1 MRSLSWGILLSLT
14 IVISSFSQTNNIGK
28 GIYLSTDKNASVGID
43 LLDNNKYFFIVE
55 GGKYKIEGDSI
66 TLSKKDANPESFNLD
81 FKREKNAKKI
91 KINFSNDYSFTYYIG
106 TQKGNGSINYQK
118 ITDIQKKNDSDSNSL
133 EVKFGIDKADY
144 LYLAVEGYNY
154 ETRRTRVSKY
164 EIPKDVSE
172 IKIIPNKNIE
182 DKDSKGYFDRKTNR
196 IVFNTYD
203 QNSITLVNEKD
214 FVEVKEKPKV
224 AAIDN
229 QIVLDWT
236 YPGKPVNQDS
246 DYDSTQYTSEA
257 NPTDLTNES
266 QSAYSTATEK
276 DSTDINR
283 FNFKL
288 KIENSLAKALSVTKE
303 AKNKFLVVYSDE
315 KNPTAQAD
323 FKAFIN
329 DQENDLNYQM
339 YDNYKPQYDLYNYYL
354 ASDADKKWLK
364 SNKISEAGPAVLIL
378 NQDGV
383 ILASANANLN
393 DISYRLSNSSDLL
406 KKIVKTDAVLRF
418 NKVVKNKKSLD
429 NDLINAFDLV
439 ISSTSPYYY
448 SDYDNDYDSTDPDIK
463 DFKVLKIQADDNE
476 VNQIWKK
483 IIETHL
489 NDKTTNLKLA
499 NIILNEIRDK
509 GWTRAVFSKNKVMN
523 TTDYLSIDYLINH
536 FDDVEAFNKALAE
549 KSDTAAFRNLSD
561 IISNNLRDNTVIK
574 GGNKSGEINKSKI
587 ISVYQKLINN
597 GKASFN
603 CYMNYFAYLSNAEE
617 DNTAVLLKELNNYYE
632 KFLYVDGGNLI
643 ERLNDMYANLDLDC
657 CSNWNSYKSYH
668 SDLLNNTA
676 WLVVRKPEYSNYLK
690 KAIKW
695 SECSVAIIKN
705 VPYYLD
711 TLGQLYYRDGQKEKA
726 IATETLAVKYLNN
739 TVHETT
745 AEEIKNVLAKMQN
758 GTY

>member
-1 MRSLSWGILLSLT
+1 MRSFLWGIVLSLT
-14 IVISSFSQTNNIGK
+14 VVFSSFSQTNNAVK
-28 GIYLSTDKNASVGID
+28 GVYLSADKYGSVGLD
-43 LLDNNKYFFIVE
+43 LLDNNNYYLIME

-66 TLSKKDANPESFNLD
+66 TLFKKDANQESFNLD

-91 KINFSNDYSFTYYIG
+91 KINFSNDYYFTYYIG
-106 TQKGNGSINYQK
+106 TQKGNGPINYQK
-118 ITDIQKKNDSDSNSL
+118 ITDIQKKNGSDSNSF

-182 DKDSKGYFDRKTNR
+182 DKDSKGYFDKKMNR

-203 QNSITLVNEKD
+203 QNSFTLVNEKD

-224 AAIDN
+224 AAIEN

-236 YPGKPVNQDS
+236 YPGKPINQNN
-246 DYDSTQYTSEA
+246 DYDSLQNTPAMDSTLAEKYS
-257 NPTDLTNES
+257 TDLNS
-266 QSAYSTATEK
+266 FK
-276 DSTDINR
+276 
-283 FNFKL
+283 FKL
-288 KIENSLAKALSVTKE
+288 KIENSLAAALSVTKE
-303 AKNKFLVVYSDE
+303 AKNKFLVVYSDG
-315 KNPTAQAD
+315 KSSTAKAD
-323 FKAFIN
+323 FDAFIN
-329 DQENDLNYQM
+329 DQENDLSRQM
-339 YDNYKPQYDLYNYYL
+339 QDGYNAKYDLYNYYL
-354 ASDADKKWLK
+354 VSDYDKKWLK

-383 ILASANANLN
+383 ILASANVNLN
-393 DISYRLSNSSDLL
+393 DISYRLSNSSDLF
-406 KKIVKTDAVLRF
+406 KKVVKADAIIQF

-439 ISSTSPYYY
+439 INLTSPYNYY
-448 SDYDNDYDSTDPDIK
+448 DYDNDYDSTDPNIK

-536 FDDVEAFNKALAE
+536 FDDVDASYKVWYQENPEAFGYN
-549 KSDTAAFRNLSD
+549 NLSD
-561 IISNNLRDNTVIK
+561 IIFNALRNNKVEDEN
-574 GGNKSGEINKSKI
+574 KI
-587 ISVYQKLINN
+587 ISVCQKLINT
-597 GKASFN
+597 GKASFE
-603 CYMNYFAYLSNAEE
+603 CQRNYFYYLLNGANANSNKQ
-617 DNTAVLLKELNNYYE
+617 VLLLKELDNYYE
-632 KFLYVDGGNLI
+632 KFLSDKRGNVI
-643 ERLNDMYANLDLDC
+643 VALNNLFSGDD
-657 CSNWNSYKSYH
+657 SRYFDWNSFKRYH

-676 WLVVRKPEYSNYLK
+676 WLTVQNPQYSDYLK

-695 SECSVAIIKN
+695 SECSLAIVKN
-705 VPYYLD
+705 NPYYLD
-711 TLGQLYYRDGQKEKA
+711 TLGQLYYKDGQKEKA
-726 IATETLAVKYLNN
+726 IATETLAVKCLNDN
-739 TVHETT
+739 ADDTT